1 MAGKLSEFNI
11 KNSKVNNRSLGV
23 DLARTF
29 AIIGVVLVHTTGLW
43 FGRFGV
49 QLFFIISGYLLA
61 DFEIRQTKRIF
72 LTHRFFRLFPLSIA
86 FILLFYVNDFD
97 KLDLAFNLTLISN
110 LWWSVSKFP
119 GGWSISSEWIFSII
133 LVVVGSLSKK
143 KVYFL
148 IFISAFSS
156 FALGAF
162 IFLTGGANL
171 SIGVEQ
177 YEFRT
182 WLNTT
187 NPMINIGF
195 FAIGIGM
202 KKNYIKI
209 NGINKYI
216 LLTIFFLM
224 VIEDKIIGNL
234 MIGWMFALAALLTL
248 CLNFKS
254 QSSKLNLVINFIGKR
269 TYGIFF
275 VHFLLLDNSYILH
288 FYRWLEIHQASLVY
302 KILNF
307 VIVFGLS
314 TLGGVLT
321 YIFIEKPFLV
331 FSKRIEMALKK

>member
-1 MAGKLSEFNI
+1 M
-11 KNSKVNNRSLGV
+11 
-23 DLARTF
+23 
-29 AIIGVVLVHTTGLW
+29 
-43 FGRFGV
+43 
-49 QLFFIISGYLLA
+49 
-61 DFEIRQTKRIF
+61 RQTKKIF

-86 FILLFYVNDFD
+86 FILLFYVNNFN

-148 IFISAFSS
+148 IFISALTS
-156 FALGAF
+156 FVLGAF
-162 IFLTGGANL
+162 IFLNGGTDL
-171 SIGVEQ
+171 SFGVEQ

-195 FAIGIGM
+195 FAIGIGI

-209 NGINKYI
+209 NEINKYL

-224 VIEDKIIGNL
+224 VIEDKILGNL
-234 MIGWMFALAALLTL
+234 MVGWMFALAALLAL

-254 QSSKLNLVINFIGKR
+254 QSSKFNLVISFIGKR

-275 VHFLLLDNSYILH
+275 VHFLLLDNSYISN
-288 FYRWLEIHQASLVY
+288 FYRWLEIPQASLVF

-314 TLGGVLT
+314 ILGGGLT
-321 YIFIEKPFLV
+321 YILIEKPFLV
-331 FSKRIEMALKK
+331 FSKRIEIALKK